1 MADYATLLRDH
12 VTLTCRSVD
21 RIFLQAYIPKL
32 QCVGGV
38 CQFLYWQ
45 KGFSIPSSA
54 AFGKIGDGY
63 VAEVY
68 RWAKAN
74 AIPVR
79 RFAKGENK
87 EQIARPLIEA
97 AEREGGDGR
106 VVLIGIAQEKT
117 PLWRSWKAKGQE
129 HAGHPHMEWGRQMG
143 FVNHFYFYL
152 WDPEWGG
159 AFWKTNAYAPWPV
172 WIWLNG
178 HTWAQRQCERLG
190 IGYTAL
196 DNGFRDCE
204 DPAALQ
210 KICDRL
216 GSGAVKSFFWR
227 WHKRLP
233 SPLTHQDLRAGYV
246 YELAFR
252 QFEISD
258 TRVFDR
264 PAAGRSFFEQL
275 IRDHL
280 DVGRPESV
288 SLIFDRRISRRTP
301 GSWRTKVITK
311 GVDPQI
317 SCYYKSSR
325 IKQYFKEHR
334 ALRTE
339 TVVCDTRDFG
349 IGRRVTAENWTALRA
364 VGEHANQRLCDAQA
378 ADARP
383 APDVATFTQVTR
395 PSQIDG
401 QHAPGLPFGDP
412 RVMAVLAAV
421 IGFTHLLA
429 GFDNPALV
437 RAVTTLLG
445 RSYTSRQA
453 TYDLRRL
460 KRKGLIVR
468 LPGHHRY
475 QLTPVGRRVA
485 VLFTKVYGRVLA
497 PGLAELDP
505 RLPTDLA
512 NRSDLAHAWRQ
523 LDQRLDQFSD
533 AALTAA

>member
-21 RIFLQAYIPKL
+21 RIFLQAYVPKL
-32 QCVGGV
+32 QSVGGV
-38 CQFLYWQ
+38 CQFLILAEGVRDSLVGGVRQ
-45 KGFSIPSSA
+45 DRRRLRRRGVTVGEDERDPGAPLRQGGEQGGDRSA
-54 AFGKIGDGY
+54 AD
-63 VAEVY
+63 
-68 RWAKAN
+68 RSS
-74 AIPVR
+74 
-79 RFAKGENK
+79 
-87 EQIARPLIEA
+87 
-97 AEREGGDGR
+97 RESGR
-106 VVLIGIAQEKT
+106 VALIGIAQEKT
-117 PLWRSWKAKGQE
+117 PIWRSWKAKGQE
-129 HAGHPHMEWGRQMG
+129 HVAHPHMEWARQMG

-152 WDPEWGG
+152 WDPDWGA

-178 HTWAQRQCERLG
+178 HTWAQRQCDRLG

-196 DNGFRDCE
+196 DNGFRDCD

-227 WHKRLP
+227 WQQRLP
-233 SPLTHQDLRAGYV
+233 SPLTREDVRAGYV

-252 QFEISD
+252 QFEVSD

-280 DVGRPESV
+280 DVGRPDSV
-288 SLIFDRRISRRTP
+288 SLIFDRRINRRTP
-301 GSWRTKVITK
+301 GTWRTKVITK

-317 SCYYKSSR
+317 SCYYRSSR

-349 IGRRVTAENWTALRA
+349 IGRRVTAGNWKALRA
-364 VGEHANQRLCDAQA
+364 VGESANQRLCDAQA

-395 PSQIDG
+395 PSIIDG
-401 QHAPGLPFGDP
+401 QHAPALRFGEP
-412 RVMAVLAAV
+412 RVMAVMAAIV
-421 IGFTHLLA
+421 GFTHLLA
-429 GFDNPALV
+429 GFDNPTLV
-437 RAVTTLLG
+437 RLVGTILDLP
-445 RSYTSRQA
+445 YTSRQA

-475 QLTPVGRRVA
+475 QLTSLGRRVA
-485 VLFTKVYGRVLA
+485 VLFTKTYGRVLA
-497 PGLAELDP
+497 PGLAALDP
-505 RLPTDLA
+505 RLPAELVRRSPLA
-512 NRSDLAHAWRQ
+512 IAWRQ
-523 LDQRLDQFSD
+523 FDCALDHFISQ
-533 AALTAA
+533 ALTTA

>member
-1 MADYATLLRDH
+1 M
-12 VTLTCRSVD
+12 
-21 RIFLQAYIPKL
+21 
-32 QCVGGV
+32 
-38 CQFLYWQ
+38 
-45 KGFSIPSSA
+45 
-54 AFGKIGDGY
+54 
-63 VAEVY
+63 
-68 RWAKAN
+68 
-74 AIPVR
+74 
-79 RFAKGENK
+79 
-87 EQIARPLIEA
+87 
-97 AEREGGDGR
+97 
-106 VVLIGIAQEKT
+106 
-117 PLWRSWKAKGQE
+117 
-129 HAGHPHMEWGRQMG
+129 
-143 FVNHFYFYL
+143 
-152 WDPEWGG
+152 
-159 AFWKTNAYAPWPV
+159 
-172 WIWLNG
+172 
-178 HTWAQRQCERLG
+178 
-190 IGYTAL
+190 AL
-196 DNGFRDCE
+196 DNGFRACD

-210 KICDRL
+210 EICDRL
-216 GSGAVKSFFWR
+216 GSGAVKRFFWR
-227 WHKRLP
+227 WQKRLP
-233 SPLTHQDLRAGYV
+233 SPFTRDDLRAGYV

-288 SLIFDRRISRRTP
+288 SLIFDRRIIQTTP
-301 GSWRTKVITK
+301 GTWRTKVITK

-325 IKQYFKEHR
+325 IKQYFKEQR

-339 TVVCDTRDFG
+339 TVICNTRDFG
-349 IGRRVTAENWTALRA
+349 IGRRVTAEHWKALRA
-364 VGEHANQRLCDAQA
+364 VGDNANQRLCDAQA

-412 RVMAVLAAV
+412 RVMAVMAAV
-421 IGFTHLLA
+421 VGFTHLLA

-437 RAVTTLLG
+437 RTVTALLG
-445 RSYTSRQA
+445 CSYTSRQA

-460 KRKGLIVR
+460 KRKELIVR

-475 QLTPVGRRVA
+475 QLTPLGRRVA

-512 NRSDLAHAWRQ
+512 RHSNLAQAWRQ
-523 LDQRLDQFSD
+523 LDKTLNQFTN